1 MKLPSLEIYSFPLN
15 QMVIDPDHILLPL
28 ELARFLPDKSEL
40 VLGDMGR
47 LKVKR
52 QEEILSGNGLV
63 RRLSRLGNLLQWSHD
78 NDRIVVRGLTLGQK
92 EEITEKSPSD
102 NMVLSTDSFPLLER
116 IWGGNFSSS
125 ESFFLAREVSDLS
138 IKPGFDQLL
147 SFQVARGVTIY
158 PHQINTVKMVLRQ
171 MKGRALLCDEV
182 GLGKT
187 VEAGL
192 VMMEYLLRGLVKKI
206 LILVPPSLMHQWQE
220 EMSQKFNQDFVTSD
234 SDEFTAAEGEAWS
247 RFPHIIAS
255 IDLAKRAERLKQVIS
270 TRFDM
275 VIVDEAHRLR
285 HRNTAAW
292 KLVNELDKKYIL
304 LLTAT
309 PVQNDLDELF
319 NLITLLR
326 PGQLKTAA
334 EFRKQFV
341 NRGDRLKPQNVDRL
355 RQQVSQVM
363 IRNRRSNSGITFTR
377 RRAQVVSTEMTPEEE
392 RLYNLVIGRVRE
404 FYPQNEMP
412 LSRLTLTTLQMETG
426 SSPGAVVPTVE
437 RLLRDNLSPP
447 QRVQL
452 QEILEL
458 AKSIHQSAKLTALQ
472 KTLSPLKG
480 EKVVIFTRY
489 ISTLQ
494 WLRERLKDYPLVIY
508 HGGLSAREKDDS
520 IERFRRDAQILL
532 STDSGGEGRN
542 LQFCHILVNFDL
554 PWNPM
559 RIEQRI
565 GRLSRIGQQKDV
577 YIFNLSSRGTVED
590 RVLEMLDRKINLF
603 ELVVGEL
610 DLILGRLGE
619 ERDLEETIMEMV
631 ATSRSDD
638 ELTERFEQMGA
649 QMQEA
654 REQYEKVKSLDDALF
669 DEVKSG

>member
-52 QEEILSGNGLV
+52 QEGILSGNGLV

-78 NDRIVVRGLTLGQK
+78 NDQIVVRGLTLGQK

-426 SSPGAVVPTVE
+426 SSPGAVVPTIE

>member
-78 NDRIVVRGLTLGQK
+78 NDQIVVRGLTLGQK

-542 LQFCHILVNFDL
+542 LQFCHILLNFDL